1 MPQSVIRKRK
11 ATEKTDAARKART
24 AVLKAATKKRQTE
37 AFKHAE
43 SYVKEY
49 AAQENEGIRLRR
61 AARKAGEFYVPADP
75 KIAFVIRIRGIMGVH
90 PKTRKILQLLRL
102 RQIHNGVFVKL
113 NHATI
118 TMLRWVEPF
127 IAYGYPNL
135 KSVKDL
141 VYKRGFVKVNKQRIA
156 ITDNS
161 IIEDKLG
168 KFGIICVGTSAAAAA
183 AAAAAAGDTARDAS
197 SSHARPPL
205 SPPRRGHHPRDLHLR
220 RQLQGGQQLPV
231 ALQALVAPGRLHQ
244 AHQPLQRG
252 RRGWC
257 PRGQDQHPHQAAA
270 VSSDLGPILKNR
282 KDEESRYLVI
292 YMF

>member
-1 MPQSVIRKRK
+1 MPAVVVAALPPPYSKIVPQSVIRKRK
-11 ATEKTDAARKART
+11 AVEKTDAARKART

-168 KFGIICVGTSAAAAA
+168 KFGIICVEDIIHEIFTCGANFKEVSNFLWPFKLSSPLGGFTKLTNHFNEGGE
-183 AAAAAAGDTARDAS
+183 AGAREDKINI
-197 SSHARPPL
+197 L
-205 SPPRRGHHPRDLHLR
+205 IK
-220 RQLQGGQQLPV
+220 QLL
-231 ALQALVAPGRLHQ
+231 
-244 AHQPLQRG
+244 
-252 RRGWC
+252 
-257 PRGQDQHPHQAAA
+257 
-270 VSSDLGPILKNR
+270 
-282 KDEESRYLVI
+282 
-292 YMF
+292 